1 VKLSSNYNSKFKK
14 KTFSLP
20 VYKTFGLNGYIPE
33 DGFESDINEKNRLI
47 KISKKELYK
56 CDLIVFK
63 I

>member
-1 VKLSSNYNSKFKK
+1 LIH
-14 KTFSLP
+14 TA

-33 DGFESDINEKNRLI
+33 DGFKSDINEKNRLI
-47 KISKKELYK
+47 TISKKELYK

>member
-33 DGFESDINEKNRLI
+33 DGFESDINEKNRLT
-47 KISKKELYK
+47 
-56 CDLIVFK
+56 V
-63 I
+63 